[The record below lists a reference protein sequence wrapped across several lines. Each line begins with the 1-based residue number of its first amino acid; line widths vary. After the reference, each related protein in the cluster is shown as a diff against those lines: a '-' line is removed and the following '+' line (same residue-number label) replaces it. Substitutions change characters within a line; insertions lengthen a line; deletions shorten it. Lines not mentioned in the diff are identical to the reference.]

1 VTVVEASLKVI
12 EATGPNPSP
21 SPADAEAA
29 EVMEL
34 VPALPVADA
43 GEGRLVRLPST
54 LVTVAAPL

>member
-1 VTVVEASLKVI
+1 MTVVEASLKVI

-21 SPADAEAA
+21 SPADAEAV

-34 VPALPVADA
+34 VAALPVADT

-54 LVTVAAPL
+54 LVTVAALL